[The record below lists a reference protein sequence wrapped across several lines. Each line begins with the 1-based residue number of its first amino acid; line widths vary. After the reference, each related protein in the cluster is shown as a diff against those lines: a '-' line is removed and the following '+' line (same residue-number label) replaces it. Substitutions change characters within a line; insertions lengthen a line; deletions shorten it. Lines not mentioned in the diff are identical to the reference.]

1 MSIER
6 TIALI
11 EAQQASFE
19 ESSVQYFTAE
29 VLKDVCQ
36 KDNMAADIIAQDLS
50 VDDMN
55 LKHAALSLIEYAKKN
70 KKDGGFGMSNS
81 LAEKI
86 LRQFYKIPESGQS
99 TPKPKNAPIN
109 LLDFLD

>member
-19 ESSVQYFTAE
+19 ESSMQYFAAE

-36 KDNMAADIIAQDLS
+36 KDSMAADIIAQDLS
-50 VDDMN
+50 VDDMD
-55 LKHAALSLIEYAKKN
+55 LKHAASSLYGYAKKN
-70 KKDGGFGMSNS
+70 QQKGCFGMSNS
-81 LAEKI
+81 LAEKL
-86 LRQFYKIPESGQS
+86 LREFYKIPESGQS

-109 LLDFLD
+109 LLDFLE